1 MNTNAPDFDSVVL
14 EQITLPYDTSK
25 TFLSATYSDPV
36 LEHYRVVVI
45 EDSLPAH
52 GGNRLVTIAA
62 TYPRVIMAEVN
73 THRVFSRNS
82 ASSRAR
88 SVKTT
93 IKDVMEK
100 PYIPLFTKNRKGMS
114 GVFLDAVERDEAE
127 KIWLKGR
134 DRAVDTMLE
143 LLLGVYYDPSRS
155 VEESLDVY
163 YDGIYGQDTDALSVH
178 KQNANRLLEPFM
190 WSESI
195 ITSSYWENFKK
206 LRVARGATE
215 NSPQPE
221 FDAIAVLIHECLE
234 ASTPVE
240 RNAHLPFVPSA
251 MRESITDYS
260 HVDSLRDVLMLS
272 SNEAAQVSYRDKST
286 AVTSNATV
294 SKGESLL
301 ASEHLSP
308 FEHSAIDS
316 AVFDDGGYPELFTSN
331 LHPDWIQTRKIFLP
345 NNMNES

>member
-14 EQITLPYDTSK
+14 EQVTLPYDTSK

-62 TYPRVIMAEVN
+62 TYPRVIMAEMN

-143 LLLGVYYDPSRS
+143 LLLG
-155 VEESLDVY
+155 
-163 YDGIYGQDTDALSVH
+163 IY
-178 KQNANRLLEPFM
+178 
-190 WSESI
+190 
-195 ITSSYWENFKK
+195 
-206 LRVARGATE
+206 
-215 NSPQPE
+215 
-221 FDAIAVLIHECLE
+221 
-234 ASTPVE
+234 
-240 RNAHLPFVPSA
+240 
-251 MRESITDYS
+251 
-260 HVDSLRDVLMLS
+260 
-272 SNEAAQVSYRDKST
+272 
-286 AVTSNATV
+286 
-294 SKGESLL
+294 
-301 ASEHLSP
+301 
-308 FEHSAIDS
+308 
-316 AVFDDGGYPELFTSN
+316 
-331 LHPDWIQTRKIFLP
+331 
-345 NNMNES
+345 